1 MKIADAIKYIS
12 EIPYNKKNH
21 DSWMELW
28 KKDSQFRYAACAILQ
43 AVWDGHLEEKN
54 EHSIILLDCNS
65 RVSDLGSGN
74 VHYSIKELLQRI

>member
-28 KKDSQFRYAACAILQ
+28 KKDSQFRYVACAILQ
-43 AVWDGHLEEKN
+43 AVWDGLLEEK
-54 EHSIILLDCNS
+54 
-65 RVSDLGSGN
+65 
-74 VHYSIKELLQRI
+74 K